1 MPNSSDSHSTIL
13 VALLANVLAA
23 RCPVSRPVSK
33 ASASRGKL
41 ATPTYGPRKLLSPP
55 MVVRPLLVLL
65 RRISFQS
72 WKTQELVTSRLR
84 SADER
89 IRRPPPPLLGS
100 ASIAY
105 AFSIPMLF
113 GHYSDRQDPLATEAY
128 AACVSNL
135 LRQKRLWKRV
145 QRINDVKDGP
155 PFSQM
160 LLRMRTFQKV
170 LDEM

>member
-1 MPNSSDSHSTIL
+1 
-13 VALLANVLAA
+13 
-23 RCPVSRPVSK
+23 
-33 ASASRGKL
+33 
-41 ATPTYGPRKLLSPP
+41 
-55 MVVRPLLVLL
+55 
-65 RRISFQS
+65 
-72 WKTQELVTSRLR
+72 
-84 SADER
+84 
-89 IRRPPPPLLGS
+89 
-100 ASIAY
+100 
-105 AFSIPMLF
+105 MLF

-145 QRINDVKDGP
+145 QRINDVKDGQ